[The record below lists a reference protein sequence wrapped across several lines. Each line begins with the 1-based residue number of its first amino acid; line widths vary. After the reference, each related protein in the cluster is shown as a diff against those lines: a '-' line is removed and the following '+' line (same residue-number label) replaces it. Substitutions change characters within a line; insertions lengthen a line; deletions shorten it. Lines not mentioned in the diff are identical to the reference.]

1 MSVRSD
7 PAGKVIMQQAI
18 RLSTA
23 AVSLSLLA
31 LAGCGGSG
39 GGSGGGGGG
48 GGGAGGFAAVS
59 TLANPGTGGDFRFG
73 SSVALC
79 DWDGDGRKDM
89 FVGVPGASNGALTN
103 AGQVLLFLQAPNGTF
118 PTVPTRTILPTNWIG
133 GTAAQS
139 AAFGEVLECGDFNG
153 DGLADLVIAA
163 PGDPVG
169 LTAGAGQ
176 VYVLVNDVTH
186 TGTNFGP
193 YADPSGADTSGAFG
207 SALAVGRLNADGYDD
222 LAVGAPGT
230 TVSAH
235 PGAGRVACLTGS
247 ATMATFGALVGIPL
261 VHSTPTDDAS
271 FGAALAIADFSG
283 DGLGDVAV
291 GVPGEATGSGGEV
304 RIYSNFPTLGLLASR
319 TTSLPGFQVEYGA
332 SLAATDLDGDGDADL
347 LVGAPYGD
355 VNTTIEAGYVVPE
368 INVSPATGVFAAGTA
383 IIDRTQEGG
392 AQFGSVVLVPGDI
405 TGDGRPDCVI
415 TAPAASFG
423 ATFGA
428 GTLTLFHSTLS
439 GTFATPSAGDV
450 YGPTVPAEDGAA
462 GASLAASDL
471 DGDTIPDLVV
481 GAPGPLDSL
490 TPQAGTIEI
499 LHAQ

>member
-1 MSVRSD
+1 
-7 PAGKVIMQQAI
+7 MQLAT
-18 RLSTA
+18 LASTA
-23 AVSLSLLA
+23 ALSLSLCA

-39 GGSGGGGGG
+39 GGGGGGG
-48 GGGAGGFAAVS
+48 GGGAGGFVSSS
-59 TLANPGTGGDFRFG
+59 TLTNPGTGGDFRFG

-89 FVGVPGASNGALTN
+89 FVGVPGAANGLLSN

-133 GTAAQS
+133 GVAGDG
-139 AAFGEVLECGDFNG
+139 AAFGEVLETGDFNG

-163 PGDPVG
+163 PGDQVG
-169 LTAGAGQ
+169 VTAGAGQ

-193 YADPSGADTSGAFG
+193 YADPNGADTSGAFG
-207 SALAVGRLNADGYDD
+207 SALAVGRLDADGYDD

-247 ATMATFGALVGIPL
+247 ATMATFGALVGTTL
-261 VHSTPTDDAS
+261 VHATPSDDAS

-291 GVPGEATGSGGEV
+291 GVPGEATASGGEV
-304 RIYSNFPTLGLLASR
+304 RIYSSFPTLGLLNSL
-319 TTSLPGFQVEYGA
+319 TTSLPGFQVEFGA
-332 SLAATDLDGDGDADL
+332 SLAATDLNGDGKMDL

-368 INVSPATGVFAAGTA
+368 LNVTPATGTFAAGTA
-383 IIDRTQEGG
+383 LIDRTQEGG
-392 AQFGSVVLVPGDI
+392 AQFGSVILVPGDI
-405 TGDGRPDCVI
+405 TGDGHPDCVI
-415 TAPAASFG
+415 AAPAASFDV
-423 ATFGA
+423 TFGA
-428 GTLTLFHSTLS
+428 GTMTLFHSVGN
-439 GTFATPSAGDV
+439 GTFATPSATDV
-450 YGPTVPAEDGAA
+450 YGPTLPTQDGAA
-462 GASLAASDL
+462 GASLAAADL
-471 DGDTIPDLVV
+471 DGDLIPDLVV

-490 TPQAGTIEI
+490 TQQAGTIEI

>member
-1 MSVRSD
+1 
-7 PAGKVIMQQAI
+7 MQLAT

-23 AVSLSLLA
+23 AFSLSLCA
-31 LAGCGGSG
+31 LAGC

-48 GGGAGGFAAVS
+48 GGGGGAAGFTTVS
-59 TLANPGTGGDFRFG
+59 TLTNPGTGGDFRFG
-73 SSVALC
+73 SSVTLC

-89 FVGVPGASNGALTN
+89 FVGVPGAANGALTN

-133 GTAAQS
+133 GAAAQG

-153 DGLADLVIAA
+153 DGLADLVIGA

-169 LTAGAGQ
+169 VTAGAGQ
-176 VYVLVNDVTH
+176 VYALVNDVTH

-193 YADPSGADTSGAFG
+193 YADPNGASTSGAFG

-230 TVSAH
+230 TVASH

-247 ATMATFGALVGIPL
+247 ATLATFGALVGTTL
-261 VHSTPTDDAS
+261 VHASPSDDAS
-271 FGAALAIADFSG
+271 FGAALAIGDFNG
-283 DGLGDVAV
+283 DTLGDVAV
-291 GVPGEATGSGGEV
+291 GVPGQLTGSGGEV
-304 RIYSNFPTLGLLASR
+304 RIYASFPTLGLLASL
-319 TTSLPGFQVEYGA
+319 TTNLPGLQVEYGA

-368 INVSPATGVFAAGTA
+368 MNVGGVLTEGTA

-392 AQFGSVVLVPGDI
+392 AQFGSVILVPGDL
-405 TGDGRPDCVI
+405 TGDGHPDCVI
-415 TAPAASFG
+415 AAPAASFG
-423 ATFGA
+423 TTFGA
-428 GTLTLFHSTLS
+428 GTLTLFHSAGN
-439 GTFATPSAGDV
+439 GTFSTPAAGDV
-450 YGPTVPAEDGAA
+450 YGPTVPTEDGAA
-462 GASLAASDL
+462 GASLAAGDL
-471 DGDTIPDLVV
+471 DGDSIPDLVV

-490 TPQAGTIEI
+490 TPLPGTIEI